1 MTEPAST
8 IPDASHGPAVSNV
21 LEISGLY
28 ARYGHYDVLNGIDL
42 TVREGEVV
50 GLIGP
55 NGAGK
60 TTTLRAI
67 MGLMRRRRGSI
78 RIAGTETIGWQPHR
92 AGRGY
97 AALVPEGRRLFL
109 DQSIQDN
116 LELGALHLRRDTRQ
130 VRELMESVYTLFPV
144 LRQRRTELA
153 SSLSGGEAQ
162 MVSIGRMLM
171 SAPRLLLLDEPSFG
185 LAPLAIEGL
194 FRALTE
200 LKSQNRSILLVEQR
214 VDLALQLCDRL
225 YVLSGGN
232 IVREEAVSDIGNEG
246 RDLIDAYLG

>member
-1 MTEPAST
+1 MT
-8 IPDASHGPAVSNV
+8 GNV
-21 LEISGLY
+21 LEISGLH
-28 ARYGHYDVLNGIDL
+28 ARYGHYDVLQGIDL

-50 GLIGP
+50 GLLGP

-78 RIAGTETIGWQPHR
+78 RLAGQESIGWPAHQ

-116 LELGALHLRRDTRQ
+116 LELGAFHLRHDQRQ
-130 VRELMESVYTLFPV
+130 VRELMESVFGLFPV
-144 LRQRRTELA
+144 LRERRNALA

-194 FRALTE
+194 FGALTA
-200 LKSQNRSILLVEQR
+200 LKEQGRSILLVEQR

-225 YVLSGGN
+225 YVLSGGE

>member
-1 MTEPAST
+1 MTESAST
-8 IPDASHGPAVSNV
+8 APDASRGETTSSA

-42 TVREGEVV
+42 AVREGEVV
-50 GLIGP
+50 GLLGP

-78 RIAGTETIGWQPHR
+78 RIAGVETIDWQPHQV
-92 AGRGY
+92 GRGY
-97 AALVPEGRRLFL
+97 ASLVPEGRRLFL

-116 LELGALHLRRDTRQ
+116 LELGALHLRRDSSR
-130 VRELMESVYTLFPV
+130 VRELMEQVFELFPV
-144 LRQRRTELA
+144 LHQRRTALA

-200 LKSQNRSILLVEQR
+200 LKNQGRSILLVEQR

-225 YVLSGGN
+225 YVLSGGS
-232 IVREEAVSDIGNEG
+232 IVRQEAVSDIGNEG

>member
-1 MTEPAST
+1 MTEPASRDGT
-8 IPDASHGPAVSNV
+8 TSGTAKA
-21 LEISGLY
+21 LELSGLY
-28 ARYGHYDVLNGIDL
+28 ARYGHYDVLHGIDL
-42 TVREGEVV
+42 TVGEGEVV
-50 GLIGP
+50 GLLGP

-78 RIAGTETIGWQPHR
+78 RIAGVETIGWPAHQ

-116 LELGALHLRRDTRQ
+116 LELGAFHLRRDARR
-130 VRELMESVYTLFPV
+130 VRELMGSVYELFPV
-144 LRQRRTELA
+144 LRQRRNELA

-162 MVSIGRMLM
+162 MVAIGRMLM
-171 SAPRLLLLDEPSFG
+171 SAPRVLLLDEPSFG

-194 FRALTE
+194 FRALEE
-200 LKSQNRSILLVEQR
+200 LRGQGRSILLVEQR

-225 YVLSGGN
+225 YVLTGGD
-232 IVREEAVSDIGNEG
+232 IVREETVSEIGNSG
-246 RDLIDAYLG
+246 RDLIDSYLG